1 MNVEQQ
7 ISKHNLNS
15 KYLHEQIS
23 LLTSICKDLKSLNR
37 NSHLSA
43 FEKQVVQTMSL
54 VLNEMATEHRRAIPR
69 VEAADMESAL
79 QAEKRDVLIA
89 EAKRLLIV
97 RTSGLSTASKVAL
110 LVFDLPYFRTRGEL
124 TMTTDAKRLLSYKFH
139 SCLMSLAETAVCR
152 SSDRGIS
159 LDLSVEEIMNDF
171 DASRENLEK
180 EFSGRIRAYE
190 KQLAILADV
199 PQSVDIDGSKSN
211 NLGCL

>member
-1 MNVEQQ
+1 
-7 ISKHNLNS
+7 
-15 KYLHEQIS
+15 
-23 LLTSICKDLKSLNR
+23 
-37 NSHLSA
+37 
-43 FEKQVVQTMSL
+43 
-54 VLNEMATEHRRAIPR
+54 
-69 VEAADMESAL
+69 
-79 QAEKRDVLIA
+79 
-89 EAKRLLIV
+89 
-97 RTSGLSTASKVAL
+97 
-110 LVFDLPYFRTRGEL
+110 
-124 TMTTDAKRLLSYKFH
+124 MTTDAKRLLSYKFH